1 MSSFQ
6 LGSVYLRTM
15 PSMCAIPTTHTVL
28 PRDGKGIK
36 VCLVAWLG
44 RMMMMMMM
52 IITIIIINIIIIIV
66 IIITIVIIFI
76 ITNIIIYIII
86 TITIMI
92 IYCDHDDDD
101 DNEDDE
107 ITACQQ
113 WTSPQAKVG
122 TWTLSEHRKQQ
133 EV

>member
-28 PRDGKGIK
+28 PHDGKGIK

-44 RMMMMMMM
+44 MMMMM
-52 IITIIIINIIIIIV
+52 IIIIIV

-76 ITNIIIYIII
+76 ITNIIIIITMMIIIIITIIPLYYIII

-92 IYCDHDDDD
+92 IMIMTTMMMTMRTMKSQPVS
-101 DNEDDE
+101 N
-107 ITACQQ
+107 
-113 WTSPQAKVG
+113 
-122 TWTLSEHRKQQ
+122 EHRHRLKWAHGGA
-133 EV
+133 

>member
-28 PRDGKGIK
+28 PHDGKGIK

-44 RMMMMMMM
+44 LGMMMML
-52 IITIIIINIIIIIV
+52 IIV
-66 IIITIVIIFI
+66 IIITSTIIIIFI
-76 ITNIIIYIII
+76 ITNIIIIITMMIIIVIITIITSYYIVI

-92 IYCDHDDDD
+92 IMIMTTMMMTMRTMKSQPVS
-101 DNEDDE
+101 NE
-107 ITACQQ
+107 CR
-113 WTSPQAKVG
+113 
-122 TWTLSEHRKQQ
+122 HRLKWAHGGA
-133 EV
+133 